1 MRVILF
7 FFTLTVLMVGGLHFL
22 VHRETR
28 PTEALRATANIPAA
42 IKAPELPRLAPEPAQ
57 PPNSHINKCI
67 ENGRVLYTDDPCPRG
82 HTERKLDPKRSR
94 IVVLPAES
102 GKHVGTPAQPGER
115 PMPEINIENDG
126 RITRT
131 VSK

>member
-7 FFTLTVLMVGGLHFL
+7 FFTLTVLMVGGLYFL

-28 PTEALRATANIPAA
+28 PTETLRAAANIPAA
-42 IKAPELPRLAPEPAQ
+42 IKAPELPRFALEPAQ

-102 GKHVGTPAQPGER
+102 GKQAAMPAQPAGR
-115 PMPEINIENDG
+115 QMPQINIEDDG